1 MATIK
6 DIAERAQVSISTV
19 SRVLNYDET
28 LSVNAATKTKIF
40 EIAEDLDYQ
49 TKNQKKGKKKL
60 SLLLINYYSLE
71 DEVEDPYYLS
81 VRVAIERRAAQLGYR
96 LVSVSR
102 REELHRK
109 SIDGV
114 ICLGTFEE
122 DEVQR
127 IAALE
132 KPTIF
137 VDSCPDNMKFDSI
150 IFDLKR
156 ETKRILDYLW
166 DCGHRRIGF
175 IGGNDTEGAGLLFD
189 PDKRTIVYREFMK
202 EKGLYRKDYER
213 IGTFASK
220 MGYKLMNELM
230 ELPDPPTAVFVA
242 NDSLAIG
249 CLNAINKAGK
259 TCPGDFSI
267 VGFNDIPT
275 AKYMLPPLTTMRLY
289 MDFMGEKAVDI
300 IGERIQNKREIPM
313 QIILPAKLMIRES
326 VRTIS
331 EEISI
336 CATT

>member
-175 IGGNDTEGAGLLFD
+175 IGGNDTEGTGLLFD
-189 PDKRTIVYREFMK
+189 PDKRTIIYREFMK

-213 IGTFASK
+213 IGTFTSK

-230 ELPDPPTAVFVA
+230 ELPDPPTAVLVA

>member
-137 VDSCPDNMKFDSI
+137 SPS
-150 IFDLKR
+150 
-156 ETKRILDYLW
+156 
-166 DCGHRRIGF
+166 
-175 IGGNDTEGAGLLFD
+175 
-189 PDKRTIVYREFMK
+189 P
-202 EKGLYRKDYER
+202 
-213 IGTFASK
+213 
-220 MGYKLMNELM
+220 
-230 ELPDPPTAVFVA
+230 
-242 NDSLAIG
+242 AI
-249 CLNAINKAGK
+249 KAR
-259 TCPGDFSI
+259 
-267 VGFNDIPT
+267 
-275 AKYMLPPLTTMRLY
+275 PLC
-289 MDFMGEKAVDI
+289 
-300 IGERIQNKREIPM
+300 
-313 QIILPAKLMIRES
+313 S
-326 VRTIS
+326 VRTICPGENS
-331 EEISI
+331 STLSTAVRLIFFCCSMSVVCGLPSSI
-336 CATT
+336 AHLLRVTPDTILCRAARGYASAQADMPRRRRIRLGAGGTPFREGAPGADTHLLKGTQGKKRTPLPARSSR

>member
-175 IGGNDTEGAGLLFD
+175 IGGNDTEGTGLLFD

-213 IGTFASK
+213 IGTFTSK

-230 ELPDPPTAVFVA
+230 EMIDLPEWNRTWLTFAQEYKEKALAIKHNRFPVTRLKAYAAAKTGRKDLADEAWKELWSVWHNDKPFTVNRIEAPEVPSPVA
-242 NDSLAIG
+242 ENPVVCTNDAATWSLA
-249 CLNAINKAGK
+249 AIYMQE
-259 TCPGDFSI
+259 
-267 VGFNDIPT
+267 VIP
-275 AKYMLPPLTTMRLY
+275 
-289 MDFMGEKAVDI
+289 E
-300 IGERIQNKREIPM
+300 
-313 QIILPAKLMIRES
+313 
-326 VRTIS
+326 
-331 EEISI
+331 
-336 CATT
+336 

>member
-1 MATIK
+1 M
-6 DIAERAQVSISTV
+6 
-19 SRVLNYDET
+19 
-28 LSVNAATKTKIF
+28 
-40 EIAEDLDYQ
+40 
-49 TKNQKKGKKKL
+49 
-60 SLLLINYYSLE
+60 
-71 DEVEDPYYLS
+71 EDPYYLS

-175 IGGNDTEGAGLLFD
+175 IGGNDTEGTGLLFD

-213 IGTFASK
+213 IGTFTSK

>member
-175 IGGNDTEGAGLLFD
+175 IGGNDTEGTGLLFD

-213 IGTFASK
+213 IGTFTSK

-275 AKYMLPPLTTMRLY
+275 AKYMRPPLTTMRLY